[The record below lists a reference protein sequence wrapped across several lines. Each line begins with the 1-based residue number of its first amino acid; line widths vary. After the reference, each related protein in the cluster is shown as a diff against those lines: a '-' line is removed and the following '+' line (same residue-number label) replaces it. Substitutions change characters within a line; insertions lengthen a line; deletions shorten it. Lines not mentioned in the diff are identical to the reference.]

1 MSMQSINKENQE
13 FDTVIEL
20 LTPKF
25 PKNCEFSFT
34 KPRTR
39 AFKRIWTITSVA
51 AMIVVLFT
59 IALNST
65 MKLSAMEVI
74 NSALASLSNV
84 ESLKVEFV
92 WRGVKSSAEEIY
104 TPNPDGILVDG
115 TLYLLRKDGK
125 VFTRIDWHDDEK
137 NSIIFNGSKYIHLKN
152 GQRINMHSSCFGE
165 ELIDLFR
172 MSSVPEDLKKISTIN
187 ETGDRIT
194 MKTHKNVITFYG
206 EFQRNSKQLIYAS
219 VATTSSDGSEII
231 MVRTKS
237 IETGIDIPE
246 ALFSE

>member
-1 MSMQSINKENQE
+1 MDTKDINNENRE
-13 FDTVIEL
+13 FDKVVEL

-25 PKNCEFSFT
+25 PRHCEYSFT
-34 KPRTR
+34 KPRR
-39 AFKRIWTITSVA
+39 RVFFRICTITGVA
-51 AMIVVLFT
+51 AMLAVILTVA
-59 IALNST
+59 IKST
-65 MKLSAMEVI
+65 MTLSATEVI
-74 NSALASLSNV
+74 NSALTNL
-84 ESLKVEFV
+84 LKANSFKIEFV

-152 GQRINMHSSCFGE
+152 GRRINMHSSCFGE

-172 MSSVPEDLKKISTIN
+172 MSSVPEDLKKKSTIN
-187 ETGDRIT
+187 ETGDKIT
-194 MKTHKNVITFYG
+194 MKTHKDVITFYG
-206 EFQRNSKQLIYAS
+206 EFQSNSKQLINAS
-219 VATTSSDGSEII
+219 VATTSSDGSEIV

-237 IETGIDIPE
+237 IETGTDIPA